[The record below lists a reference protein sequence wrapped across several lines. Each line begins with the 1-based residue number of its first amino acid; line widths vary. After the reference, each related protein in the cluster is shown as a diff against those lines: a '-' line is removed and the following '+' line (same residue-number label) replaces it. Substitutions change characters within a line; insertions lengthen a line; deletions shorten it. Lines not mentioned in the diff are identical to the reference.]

1 VRYGIRA
8 EHEPQGEVCAMSTSK
23 VHQCPECPLRFS
35 TGTELDWHL
44 RNEHPKFRHDYPGR
58 RPPPK

>member
-1 VRYGIRA
+1 
-8 EHEPQGEVCAMSTSK
+8 MSTSK